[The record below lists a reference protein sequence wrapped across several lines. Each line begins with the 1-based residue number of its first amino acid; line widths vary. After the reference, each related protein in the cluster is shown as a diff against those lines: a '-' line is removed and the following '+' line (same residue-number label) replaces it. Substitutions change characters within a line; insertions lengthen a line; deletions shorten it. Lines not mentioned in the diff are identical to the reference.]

1 MYKKKDRKAM
11 YITLGVVAAVI
22 ILLITLTAV
31 KNARS
36 RRALVV
42 TEEVPTH
49 EILIYKTVGGNIEFD
64 KRYLVSENE
73 KEVHLVASEDE
84 LISML
89 AKPLSGR
96 VFGGLTINDA
106 SDITKEE
113 NYLVNDDTGDA
124 KRINFVMPHT
134 DIIMNFRFNREEVQ
148 PEPEPETEKKETETE
163 KQSETG
169 SPYGLRLHGL
179 SAEVIASYN
188 GMFDDRVFLQTLGD
202 ELHISSS
209 ESAYHTVTDVTFSE
223 EPYSGEEES
232 DKVFHY
238 IYFNHDKEWKVL
250 ATYFKHENAYVFTEA
265 TDDEPETAE
274 DNSDTSG
281 DGNNSNASG
290 NGTGGNA
297 LSTGSG
303 TGSTNTGSGG
313 YSSGGYS
320 TAGGSYSSSG
330 ETTTEASLDI
340 MQVSKT
346 FLKYVGGEEP
356 FYSRIFDYVLLKGL
370 TGQIVGT
377 MSSYKIYPDDNR
389 ADFTITLSTGGTVKG
404 TYRKDKDSFSFTGL

>member
-1 MYKKKDRKAM
+1 MYKKKDRRAL
-11 YITLGVVAAVI
+11 YITGGIIAAVI

-36 RRALVV
+36 RRALNV
-42 TEEVPTH
+42 TEDVPMH
-49 EILIYKTVGGNIEFD
+49 EILIYKAVGGNIEFD
-64 KRYLVSENE
+64 KKYLVSEDE
-73 KEVHLVASEDE
+73 KEVHLTASEDE

-89 AKPLSGR
+89 AKPIGGR
-96 VFGGLTINDA
+96 VFAGLTINNA
-106 SDITKEE
+106 NDITKEE
-113 NYLVNDDTGDA
+113 NYLVNDDTGNT

-134 DIIMNFRFNREEVQ
+134 DVIMNFRFDKEDAK
-148 PEPEPETEKKETETE
+148 PEKESETKTQEPETER
-163 KQSETG
+163 QSETG
-169 SPYGLRLHGL
+169 PPYGLRLHGL

-188 GMFDDRVFLQTLGD
+188 GMFDDRAFLQSLGD

-223 EPYSGEEES
+223 EPYKGEEES

-265 TDDEPETAE
+265 VTDEIETNE
-274 DNSDTSG
+274 QETQNSTGSEENGNTSG
-281 DGNNSNASG
+281 GNASAVSG
-290 NGTGGNA
+290 SGSGISGTGGYTA
-297 LSTGSG
+297 SG
-303 TGSTNTGSGG
+303 GG
-313 YSSGGYS
+313 YSSGG
-320 TAGGSYSSSG
+320 G
-330 ETTTEASLDI
+330 TTTETSLDI

-356 FYSRIFDYVLLKGL
+356 FYSKVFDYILLKGM

-377 MSSYKIYPDDNR
+377 MSSYKIYPDENR
-389 ADFTITLSTGGTVKG
+389 ADFTITLSTGGAIKG
-404 TYRKDKDSFSFTGL
+404 TYRKDKDSFSFKGL